1 MTKMKEIYAD
11 QDNEDQGDIE
21 AKKKSVAIEESNADA
36 ETEASEE
43 YIYIRQQREKK
54 EKFLNEAETDNIDQF
69 VCFHRRTKAERHRVV
84 PDTSRPRQQF
94 SSNSREEKNANRPL
108 SDAYDNCERMC

>member
-11 QDNEDQGDIE
+11 QDNEDRCLRME
-21 AKKKSVAIEESNADA
+21 ALDHVVDNADA

-84 PDTSRPRQQF
+84 PDVRTLHVVDQS
-94 SSNSREEKNANRPL
+94 
-108 SDAYDNCERMC
+108 